1 MADSVNIGRFDY
13 LVTFQ
18 SPITETDLRG
28 SRVRRWQNEG
38 DFFADVEENNADE
51 GVYNNNYASTKTA
64 TITTYLVPGIDN
76 SWRVLVGNDV
86 FNILSVNRVRNKP
99 YLQITAEKQEEVL

>member
-1 MADSVNIGRFDY
+1 MADRVNIGSFDY

-18 SPITETDLRG
+18 SPIVETDLRG

-38 DFFADVEENNADE
+38 DFFADVDESNADE
-51 GVYNNNYASTKTA
+51 GVDNNNYNSTTTA

-76 SWRVLVGNDV
+76 TWRVLVGNNI

-99 YLQITAEKQEEVL
+99 YLQITATKQDEVL